1 MVSDVSRIPRV
12 PITAEQFEAGDALKI
27 STDAIPRC
35 CHFTP
40 FHNRDDNIERVPV
53 TQGAE
58 SCVSVI
64 IIPLARDPV
73 SKQRTGAELETND

>member
-40 FHNRDDNIERVPV
+40 FHNRDDNVERVSV

-64 IIPLARDPV
+64 IPLARDPV
-73 SKQRTGAELETND
+73 SKLRTGAELETND